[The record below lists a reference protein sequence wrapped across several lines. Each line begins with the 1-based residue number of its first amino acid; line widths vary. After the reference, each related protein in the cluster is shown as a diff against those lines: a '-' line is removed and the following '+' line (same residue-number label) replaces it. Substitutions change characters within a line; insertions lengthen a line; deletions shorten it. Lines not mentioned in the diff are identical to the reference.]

1 MRSAMALA
9 PKPRTH
15 RAICNC
21 LAFLL
26 AVSAYGM
33 AQMQAQSG
41 AGEAP
46 SSNNQP
52 LVSQEL
58 RKATW
63 EILVTAAADSKV
75 ARRQNVIVA
84 LSTIGTWSK
93 GVNLVESLLRDKDS
107 EVRGVAVAALAEM
120 NSRRSIPALRRV
132 LTDDSPVVRFAAAK
146 SLWQLGDHSG
156 REILMDVLQGDSSPS
171 DGVIKSNLRDAN
183 KKLHNPKELA
193 FAGINA
199 ASGLLGPFSY
209 GVTMA
214 EQFAT
219 DKSASARALSASL
232 LASDR
237 NPTSLRELQDA
248 LQDKN
253 PAVRVAVAKALG
265 HHPCRSVVEDLRGLL
280 EENKD
285 EVKYMA
291 AASILRI
298 STSAG
303 RHHEACEM
311 PAPAPAVAQSVPESA
326 SKSK

>member
-1 MRSAMALA
+1 MALDIRSAINN
-9 PKPRTH
+9 RTK
-15 RAICNC
+15 C
-21 LAFLL
+21 LVFVF
-26 AVSAYGM
+26 AVSVWAS
-33 AQMQAQSG
+33 AQMQVQPGTAT
-41 AGEAP
+41 A
-46 SSNNQP
+46 SSDTHP
-52 LVSQEL
+52 IVSPEV
-58 RKATW
+58 RKAAW
-63 EILVTAAADSKV
+63 EILAGAATDNKAS
-75 ARRQNVIVA
+75 RRQNVVVA
-84 LSTIGTWSK
+84 ASTIGNWSRA
-93 GVNLVESLLRDKDS
+93 VSLIESLLRDKDPD
-107 EVRGVAVAALAEM
+107 VRGMSATALAEM

-132 LTDDSPVVRFAAAK
+132 LSDNSALVRFAAAK
-146 SLWQLGDHSG
+146 SLWQLGDYSG
-156 REILMDVLQGDSSPS
+156 REILMGVLQGDSSPS

-183 KKLHNPKELA
+183 KKLHNPRELA

-219 DKSASARALSASL
+219 DKSAPARAISASL

-326 SKSK
+326 SSTK

>member
-1 MRSAMALA
+1 MALDMRSAINNNT
-9 PKPRTH
+9 K
-15 RAICNC
+15 C
-21 LAFLL
+21 LVFVLT
-26 AVSAYGM
+26 VSVWAS
-33 AQMQAQSG
+33 AQVQRQPGTAT
-41 AGEAP
+41 A
-46 SSNNQP
+46 SSDNHP
-52 LVSQEL
+52 IVSPEI
-58 RKATW
+58 RKAAW
-63 EILVTAAADSKV
+63 EILTAAAADNKAS
-75 ARRQNVIVA
+75 RRQNVVVA
-84 LSTIGTWSK
+84 ASTIGHWSK
-93 GVNLVESLLRDKDS
+93 AVSLVESLLRDKDS
-107 EVRGVAVAALAEM
+107 DVRGVAAAALAEM
-120 NSRRSIPALRRV
+120 NSLRSIPALRRV
-132 LTDDSPVVRFAAAK
+132 LSDNSALVRFAAAK
-146 SLWQLGDHSG
+146 SLWQLGDYSG
-156 REILMDVLQGDSSPS
+156 REILMGVLQGDSSPS

-183 KKLHNPKELA
+183 KKLHSPRELA

-219 DKSASARALSASL
+219 DKSAPARALSASL

-280 EENKD
+280 EEKD

-311 PAPAPAVAQSVPESA
+311 PTSAPAVAQSVPESA